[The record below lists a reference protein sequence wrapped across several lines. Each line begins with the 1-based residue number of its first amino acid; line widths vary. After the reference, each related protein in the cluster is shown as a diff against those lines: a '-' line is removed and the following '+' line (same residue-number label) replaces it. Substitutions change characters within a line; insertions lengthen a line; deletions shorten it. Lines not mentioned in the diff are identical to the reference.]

1 MANISL
7 LLFDRDGVLNQNPS
21 DNGYVLSPSELV
33 IYPEVLNQIAK
44 LPKEIEIACVT
55 NQQCVGKKLLKPEDL
70 CEINSV
76 IAKSIVQAGGKKLEF
91 FVCPHLATLNC
102 DCRKPKPGLIFQAM
116 SRFSKQPNETL
127 FIGDK
132 ATDALAANAANVKFT
147 LTNSEVKTKEIINR
161 FLTAKGINA

>member
-7 LLFDRDGVLNQNPS
+7 LLFDRDGVLNQNPV

-116 SRFSKQPNETL
+116 SRFSKQPHETL

-132 ATDALAANAANVKFT
+132 ETDEMAAHAAKVQFAST
-147 LTNSEVKTKEIINR
+147 DSEVKTKAIINR
-161 FLTAKGINA
+161 LLTIKGRNV

>member
-70 CEINSV
+70 YEINSV

-116 SRFSKQPNETL
+116 SRFSKQPHETL

-132 ATDALAANAANVKFT
+132 ETDEMAAHAAKVQFAST
-147 LTNSEVKTKEIINR
+147 DSEVKTKAIINR
-161 FLTAKGINA
+161 LLTIKGRNV

>member
-7 LLFDRDGVLNQNPS
+7 LLFDRDGVLNQNPLG
-21 DNGYVLSPSELV
+21 NGYVLSPSELV
-33 IYPEVLNQIAK
+33 IYPEVLNQIAR

-70 CEINSV
+70 YEINSV

-132 ATDALAANAANVKFT
+132 ETDAMAANAAKVQFAST
-147 LTNSEVKTKEIINR
+147 DGEVKTKAIINR
-161 FLTAKGINA
+161 LLTTKG

>member
-7 LLFDRDGVLNQNPS
+7 LLFDRDGVLNQNPL
-21 DNGYVLSPSELV
+21 DNGYVLSPSELI

-70 CEINSV
+70 NEINSV
-76 IAKSIVQAGGKKLEF
+76 IAKSIAQAGGKKLEF

-132 ATDALAANAANVKFT
+132 ETDAMAAEAAKVQFAST
-147 LTNSEVKTKEIINR
+147 DGEVKTKAIINR
-161 FLTAKGINA
+161 LLTTKG

>member
-70 CEINSV
+70 YEINSV

-102 DCRKPKPGLIFQAM
+102 YCRKPKPGLIFQAM

-132 ATDALAANAANVKFT
+132 ETDAMAADAAKVKFAST
-147 LTNSEVKTKEIINR
+147 DGEVKTKAIINKL
-161 FLTAKGINA
+161 FTTKGRNV

>member
-116 SRFSKQPNETL
+116 SRFSKQPHETL

-132 ATDALAANAANVKFT
+132 ETDEMAAHAAKVQFAST
-147 LTNSEVKTKEIINR
+147 DDEVKTKAIINR
-161 FLTAKGINA
+161 LLTTKG

>member
-44 LPKEIEIACVT
+44 LPKEIEI
-55 NQQCVGKKLLKPEDL
+55 ND
-70 CEINSV
+70 V
-76 IAKSIVQAGGKKLEF
+76 IAKSVVQAGGKKLEF

-116 SRFSKQPNETL
+116 SRFSKQPHETL

-132 ATDALAANAANVKFT
+132 ETDEMAAHAAKVQFAST
-147 LTNSEVKTKEIINR
+147 DSEVKTKAIINR
-161 FLTAKGINA
+161 LLTTKG

>member
-1 MANISL
+1 MVDISL

-21 DNGYVLSPSELV
+21 EEGYVLSSSELIIYTGV
-33 IYPEVLNQIAK
+33 IDQIAK

-55 NQQCVGKKLLKPEDL
+55 NQQCVGKKLLKSEDL
-70 CEINSV
+70 CEINNV

-116 SRFSKQPNETL
+116 SRFSKQPHETL

-132 ATDALAANAANVKFT
+132 ETDEMAAHAAKVQFAST
-147 LTNSEVKTKEIINR
+147 DSEVKTKAIINR
-161 FLTAKGINA
+161 LLTIKGRNV

>member
-7 LLFDRDGVLNQNPS
+7 LLFDRDGVLNQNPL

-55 NQQCVGKKLLKPEDL
+55 NQQCVGKNLLKPEDL

-76 IAKSIVQAGGKKLEF
+76 IAKSILQAGGRKLEF

-116 SRFSKQPNETL
+116 NRFSREPNETL

-132 ATDALAANAANVKFT
+132 ATDELAANAANVKFT
-147 LTNSEVKTKEIINR
+147 LTNSEEKTKEIINKL
-161 FLTAKGINA
+161 LTAKGINA

>member
-7 LLFDRDGVLNQNPS
+7 LLFDRDGVLNQNPL

-76 IAKSIVQAGGKKLEF
+76 IAKSILQAGGKKLEF

-116 SRFSKQPNETL
+116 SRFSKQPHETL

-132 ATDALAANAANVKFT
+132 ETDEMAAHAAKVQFAST
-147 LTNSEVKTKEIINR
+147 DSEVKTKAIINR
-161 FLTAKGINA
+161 LLTTKG

>member
-44 LPKEIEIACVT
+44 LPKEIDIACVT

-70 CEINSV
+70 HEINSV

-102 DCRKPKPGLIFQAM
+102 DCRKPKPGLI
-116 SRFSKQPNETL
+116 
-127 FIGDK
+127 
-132 ATDALAANAANVKFT
+132 
-147 LTNSEVKTKEIINR
+147 
-161 FLTAKGINA
+161 